1 LKKIVK
7 IGIIITI
14 VSVAIVPGIYT
25 LSPLFTSKTVD
36 EPLPGL
42 NSEIKENMDF
52 SKFMNLTEY
61 ERTRIA
67 KNMTSQQIDNIMV
80 MAAKYNSTVTE
91 DMTGMDSSSL
101 KNTLTGSFAGAGDG
115 FHDVSGMVKIFTFAD
130 GKSILR
136 LEDFKSTN
144 GPDVY
149 VYLSTDKKASDSV
162 NVGRLKGNIGNQ
174 NYEIPQDVD
183 LSKYN
188 MVLIWC
194 RAFSVLFGSAELQ
207 L

>member
-7 IGIIITI
+7 IGIII
-14 VSVAIVPGIYT
+14 AIISAAAVTGTYT
-25 LSPLFTSKTVD
+25 LSPLFTSKTVN
-36 EPLPGL
+36 EPPPDL
-42 NSEIKENMDF
+42 NTEINQNITF
-52 SKFMNLTEY
+52 SKFMNLAEN
-61 ERTRIA
+61 ERTSIA
-67 KNMTSQQIDNIMV
+67 KNMTSQQIDDIMV
-80 MAAKYNSTVTE
+80 TAAKYNSTIME
-91 DMTGMDSSSL
+91 DMVDLDSNNIS
-101 KNTLTGSFAGAGDG
+101 NTLTGSFADAGDG
-115 FHDVSGMVKIFTFAD
+115 FHHVRSMVKIYTLAD

-188 MVLIWC
+188 LVLIWC